1 MLVTKK
7 TGYLLHLEYLNS
19 MTKLNELTLVEALA
33 GLKSHKFTSVE
44 LTQACIDHI
53 SKHNASLNVFI
64 TIQATEVLLKLAQD
78 ADELIQ
84 SQGDKAFDMSPLL
97 GVPYVCKDNFSTE
110 GIETTASSNILKG
123 YIPPYESTVTKKLK
137 DAGAIL
143 LGKSNMD
150 AFAHGSSTETS
161 DFGTTLN
168 PWDSRVSPGGSS
180 GGSAAAV
187 AANMCIFAIG
197 SETAGSI
204 RGPASWC
211 GVTGFK
217 PTYGRV
223 SRYGVIAM
231 ASSTD
236 SPGPITKT
244 VEDSAVL
251 MELLAGKDICDATTT
266 PKPVD
271 KYAENLNK
279 LDMKDITIGVAKSYF
294 VKEIRPDVA
303 AKVKEA
309 IDKFKELGAKIVEID
324 LMDPKYSIAVYT
336 IVQRSEVSSNLARFD
351 GIRFGHSRQSFGH
364 EARKRMMLG
373 AYALSSGYY
382 DAYYSKAQKVRT
394 LIIEDFN
401 RVFEKV
407 DLIIGPTLHD
417 VAIEAGTSEKI
428 SPLFGELMDMLLEP
442 SAVAG
447 LTAISI
453 PCGLVKGDL
462 GKNLPVGLQLI
473 GPQLAEQKVLSVAH
487 QFQVHTD
494 FHKVF
499 PDLDE
504 VVK

>member
-1 MLVTKK
+1 MIRN
-7 TGYLLHLEYLNS
+7 LN
-19 MTKLNELTLVEALA
+19 TLTISEALA
-33 GLKSHKFTSVE
+33 GLKKGDFSSVD
-44 LTQACIDHI
+44 LVKSCFAQIDEYESILHVFVTVLDPDIVLAEAAKADDII
-53 SKHNASLNVFI
+53 SKQGERAF
-64 TIQATEVLLKLAQD
+64 ATR
-78 ADELIQ
+78 
-84 SQGDKAFDMSPLL
+84 PLL
-97 GVPYVCKDNFSTE
+97 GIPYVCKDNFSTK

-123 YIPPYESTVTKKLK
+123 YIPPFESTVTQKLK

-161 DFGTTLN
+161 DFGPTRN
-168 PWDSRVSPGGSS
+168 PWDENMLPGGSS

-244 VEDSAVL
+244 VEDSALVL
-251 MELLAGKDICDATTT
+251 EVIAGKDPLDATTSSNEVVRYSAQLDK
-266 PKPVD
+266 KP
-271 KYAENLNK
+271 L
-279 LDMKDITIGVAKSYF
+279 KDFKIGLAKSYF
-294 VKEIRPDVA
+294 VTDIREDVA
-303 AKVKEA
+303 LSVKNAVKKLE
-309 IDKFKELGAKIVEID
+309 DLGATILEID

-351 GIRFGHSRQSFGH
+351 GIRFGHSRSEFGH

-394 LIIEDFN
+394 KIIEDFN
-401 RVFEKV
+401 KVFETV
-407 DLIIGPTLHD
+407 DLIVGPTLHD
-417 VAIEAGTSEKI
+417 VAIEVGTSEKI

-447 LTAISI
+447 LTAISV
-453 PCGLVKGDL
+453 PCGTVLGAKGKD
-462 GKNLPVGLQLI
+462 LPVGLQFI
-473 GPQLAEQKVLSVAH
+473 GPQFAELEVLSVAH
-487 QFQVHTD
+487 QFQQHTD
-494 FHKVF
+494 FHKSL
-499 PDLDE
+499 PNLS
-504 VVK
+504 VKE